1 MKQSYSQE
9 PGRCSMQEQIKTL
22 LEQLDKEKPN
32 WKEQLKSEDKDS
44 ISSGMDEET
53 RNLVAKLV
61 IAFRQ
66 LFKERDSDD
75 IELLSS
81 YFDDKILI
89 ERIYA
94 QVKQTLVYYNAFSV
108 LREMEQTDLDLV
120 TRFIEDVFYYCLLRV
135 DMRAFNKYSD
145 YGENRIEN
153 VVWAFDNLTEYY
165 IRRLFTQN
173 TVQNDFQDETGLS
186 ETNSDFYADLYEK
199 NFSELRLN
207 TILNMIQSNQDRI
220 KQLEQILIEE

>member
-1 MKQSYSQE
+1 
-9 PGRCSMQEQIKTL
+9 MQEQIKTL

-66 LFKERDSDD
+66 LFKERDTDD